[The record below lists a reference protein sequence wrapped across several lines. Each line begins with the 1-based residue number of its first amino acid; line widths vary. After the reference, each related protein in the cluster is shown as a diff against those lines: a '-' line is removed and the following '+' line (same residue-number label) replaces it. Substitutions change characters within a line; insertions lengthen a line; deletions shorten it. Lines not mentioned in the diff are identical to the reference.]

1 MNKKFLFSV
10 VAVVIVAAVV
20 GAVLTMG
27 GGPKRDTA
35 STTEPTNTHTN
46 SPTPESTPAEKA
58 QATNSVT
65 IQDMAFSPANITVK
79 AGTTVTWTNSD
90 SDAHTVTE
98 SDSKTGPNSGTLE
111 NGKSYTFTY
120 DTPGTYQYHC
130 TIHPSMMGTVTV
142 TE

>member
-1 MNKKFLFSV
+1 MNRKLLYSL

-20 GAVLTMG
+20 VGIVIAMSG
-27 GGPKRDTA
+27 GSKTDT
-35 STTEPTNTHTN
+35 SNTTEHTNTSSPSSQSNN
-46 SPTPESTPAEKA
+46 SDQTA

-79 AGTTVTWTNSD
+79 AGTTITWTNSD

-142 TE
+142 TD